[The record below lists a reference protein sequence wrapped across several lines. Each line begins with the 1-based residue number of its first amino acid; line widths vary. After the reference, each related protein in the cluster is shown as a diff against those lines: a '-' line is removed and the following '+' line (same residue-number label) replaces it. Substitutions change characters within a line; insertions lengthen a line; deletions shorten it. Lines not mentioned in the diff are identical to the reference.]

1 MSGHPALI
9 PASVELFYLFSD
21 LQPCP
26 SVHAGGNSLY
36 FPPENPAFN
45 LNTAS
50 LHFTPVKFI
59 LMGIPIYPLGN
70 PL

>member
-36 FPPENPAFN
+36 FHQEKIQH
-45 LNTAS
+45 LT
-50 LHFTPVKFI
+50 
-59 LMGIPIYPLGN
+59 
-70 PL
+70 

>member
-26 SVHAGGNSLY
+26 SERAGGNLLY
-36 FPPENPAFN
+36 FHQEKIQH
-45 LNTAS
+45 LT
-50 LHFTPVKFI
+50 
-59 LMGIPIYPLGN
+59 
-70 PL
+70 